1 MAAFP
6 LAEAKNLRYVVR
18 PHHVSILG
26 DSSGLRHLH
35 GQHHHKIKS
44 VKILGFTSSKS
55 LVELTCHV
63 VFFFCARTCHVVE
76 NIKSRELL
84 TLEAHQSSLKCSV
97 PDHNCSKCSPLPIG
111 S

>member
-63 VFFFCARTCHVVE
+63 VE